1 MPNLIHKNISLKEYS
16 NIKIGGEARYF
27 LEFRNIDELKTGLAE
42 WEKIKSIFTTP
53 NPSSERRGTDRIFII
68 SGATNILFDDA
79 GFDGLILKNSISYI
93 KKNDDNL
100 LEVGAGT
107 SVKELNDY
115 CIANSLSGIE
125 WSGGLPGSVGGA
137 VFGNAGAFGGET
149 KDSIV
154 EVESFDFNIGQ
165 IIKRDNSNCQFDYRQ
180 SIFKLEKL
188 PEVILSAKI
197 QFKPGNK
204 TEIAK
209 LVEEHL
215 DYRKLK
221 QPLEYPNIGSIFK
234 NIDVKVANPELV
246 ERVREKI
253 KNDPFPVIPV
263 AYLIFL
269 AGLKGKKIGGAQIS
283 EKHPNMFINTGEAK
297 ASDIK
302 ALIEIVK
309 AELLKMFGVQ
319 IEPEIRQ
326 LGREG

>member
-53 NPSSERRGTDRIFII
+53 SPSSERRGTDRIFVI

-149 KDSIV
+149 KDSVV
-154 EVESFDFNIGQ
+154 EVESFDFDIGQ
-165 IIKRDNSNCQFDYRQ
+165 IIKRDNSDCQFDYRQ

-234 NIDVKVANPELV
+234 NVPVQNVPHRWQKDLAANP
-246 ERVREKI
+246 KM
-253 KNDPFPVIPV
+253 DPFPVVP
-263 AYLIFL
+263 AARLI
-269 AGLKGKKIGGAQIS
+269 ARANMKGKRRGGAMIS
-283 EKHPNMFINTGEAK
+283 LKHTNFIVNVRKAK
-297 ASDIK
+297 AADVKYLVKFVQRTIK
-302 ALIEIVK
+302 RKFGIEL
-309 AELLKMFGVQ
+309 EPEVQ
-319 IEPEIRQ
+319 I
-326 LGREG
+326 L